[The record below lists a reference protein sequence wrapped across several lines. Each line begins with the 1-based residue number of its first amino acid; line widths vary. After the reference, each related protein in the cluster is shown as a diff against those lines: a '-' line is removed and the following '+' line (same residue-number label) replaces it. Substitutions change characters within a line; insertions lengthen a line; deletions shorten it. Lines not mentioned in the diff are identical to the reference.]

1 MRQKIAEL
9 LTVILF
15 VLVVISI
22 VMANE
27 PGWSEKK
34 TVLVAID
41 VMTLLVV
48 IVFDHSWK
56 RIAILR
62 QKFHG
67 RTQL

>member
-15 VLVVISI
+15 FLVVISI

-34 TVLVAID
+34 TVLVAVD
-41 VMTLLVV
+41 GLTLLVV
-48 IVFDHSWK
+48 IVVDQTWK
-56 RIAILR
+56 RIAILK

-67 RTQL
+67 RTQR